1 MYFTKSTEINPQA
14 TLNQSTPTATR
25 KMNVYLLSRVLEA
38 EIVGGS
44 ISSPELSTGERGLDT
59 DPGRRL
65 ASRTRF
71 EDRTLLVD
79 NFCLDRDFF
88 FDDCNSAV
96 GL

>member
-1 MYFTKSTEINPQA
+1 MQ
-14 TLNQSTPTATR
+14 
-25 KMNVYLLSRVLEA
+25 VYLLSRVLEA

-79 NFCLDRDFF
+79 SF
-88 FDDCNSAV
+88 
-96 GL
+96 